1 MRCEDRIGNRPDL
14 PPRSFLMHHR
24 LALLA
29 AVVAVGAAFWTAV
42 APVGRPADSPASQPS
57 EGGAAA
63 AGKQL
68 TAAERFT
75 RHVVP
80 FVRAHCTD
88 CHAGNEAAGGL
99 DLAAYEGVQQLH
111 ANRSTWEKL
120 LQYVREGVMPP
131 AEAEAPPAAER
142 RQFVEQLHEILF
154 GVDCNLPRRPGR
166 VTLRRLNRVEYNNT
180 IRDLVGV
187 DYQAAADFPSDDVG
201 YGFDNIGDVLSLPPL
216 LLEKYLA
223 AAEEVM
229 QRAITTQETLQPLVD
244 LPGGRLERSGG
255 VRRQRAFAGMYS
267 NGEVSTEVVFPTDGE
282 YRLRI
287 VAYGDQAGSEPPHMS
302 IRLNG
307 EEVGTADVTALADD
321 PQPYE
326 VRLHAR
332 AGPQRVS
339 AAFTNDYYRPE
350 DPDPNNRDRNL
361 IIVRL
366 EVLPLALLDELPA
379 AHRAIMIA
387 SPQADGGPAPAARKI
402 LSRFASRAYRRPV
415 RPEELERLVQLFE
428 QARAAGDSF
437 ERAIQV
443 ACTAVLCSPHFLF
456 LVEQEPQPGQPA
468 RALNGYEL
476 ASRLSYFLWS
486 SMPDDEL
493 FALAQDGSLT
503 RPDTLA
509 AQVRRMLADPRSQ
522 ALVENFSTQWLT
534 IRRLEQASPDR
545 SQFPSFDDELRQA
558 MYRETVLFFG
568 HVVENDRSVLEL
580 LDADYTFL
588 NERLARHYGI
598 EGVTG
603 AEFRRVSLADRRR
616 GGVLTHASVLTVT
629 SNPTRTSPVKRGKWI
644 LEQLLGTPPPPPPAA
659 VEPLAEGPTAEGTTL
674 RQRMEQHRANPN
686 CAVCHAKLD
695 PLGFGLENYDPI
707 GAWRSDE
714 HGQPIDAS
722 GELPDGSRFSGPEQ
736 LKDLLLARRDDFVR
750 AFAEKLLTYALGR
763 GLEPYDR
770 CTVDDV
776 VAAARANEYRFS
788 SFVQAIV
795 ASDAFRLRGA
805 AEEP

>member
-1 MRCEDRIGNRPDL
+1 ML
-14 PPRSFLMHHR
+14 RS
-24 LALLA
+24 ALLA
-29 AVVAVGAAFWTAV
+29 AALFVCCAVSAVVAPHTSSAESNASG
-42 APVGRPADSPASQPS
+42 PA
-57 EGGAAA
+57 E
-63 AGKQL
+63 AGSDGSGNQL
-68 TAAERFT
+68 TAADRF
-75 RHVVP
+75 RQYVVP
-80 FVRAHCTD
+80 FVRAHCAA
-88 CHAGNEAAGGL
+88 CHSGSEPAGSLN
-99 DLAAYEGVQQLH
+99 LAAYESLAQLA

-131 AEAEAPPAAER
+131 AEAEPPAAAER
-142 RQFVEQLHEILF
+142 QQFVEHLNEILF
-154 GVDCNLPRRPGR
+154 GVDCNLPRQPGR

-180 IRDLVGV
+180 IRDLVGI
-187 DYQAAADFPSDDVG
+187 DFAPAADFPSDDVG
-201 YGFDNIGDVLSLPPL
+201 YGFDNIGDVLTLPPL

-229 QRAITTQETLQPLVD
+229 RRAIVTEETLQPVASLAGSE
-244 LPGGRLERSGG
+244 LARSGG

-267 NGEVSTEVVFPTDGE
+267 NGTVTADVVFPADGE
-282 YRLRI
+282 YRVRI
-287 VAYGDQAGSEPPHMS
+287 VAYGDQAGGEPPHMS
-302 IRLNG
+302 IRLND
-307 EEVGTADVTALADD
+307 EEVGAADVAAVAGD

-326 VRLHAR
+326 VVVRAP

-339 AAFTNDYYRPE
+339 AAFTNDYYRPD

-366 EVLPLALLDELPA
+366 EVLPMALPGELPP
-379 AHRAIMIA
+379 AHRAIFIC
-387 SPQADGGPAPAARKI
+387 SPESEGGAAAAARKI
-402 LSRFASRAYRRPV
+402 LQKFASRAYRRPV
-415 RPEELERLVQLFE
+415 RPEELDRLVRLFD
-428 QARAAGDSF
+428 QAQSAGDTF

-443 ACTAVLCSPHFLF
+443 ACTAVLCSPNFLF
-456 LVEQEPQPGQPA
+456 LVERDPEPGQTS
-468 RALNGYEL
+468 RALGDYEL

-486 SMPDDEL
+486 SMPDDVL
-493 FALAQDGSLT
+493 LALAQEGVLV
-503 RPDTLA
+503 RPDVLA
-509 AQVRRMLADPRSQ
+509 AQAKRMLAEARSA
-522 ALVENFSTQWLT
+522 ALVENFATQWLT
-534 IRRLEQASPDR
+534 IRRLELVAPD
-545 SQFPSFDDELRQA
+545 SKQFPSFDEELRRA
-558 MYRETVLFFG
+558 MYQESVLFFSD
-568 HVVENDRSVLEL
+568 VVQNDRSVLDL

-598 EGVTG
+598 DGVNG
-603 AEFRRVSLADRRR
+603 PEFRRVALPDRRR
-616 GGVLTHASVLTVT
+616 GGVLTQASVLTVT

-659 VEPLAEGPTAEGTTL
+659 VEPLAEGPTTDGTTL

-707 GAWRSDE
+707 GAWRSEDG
-714 HGQPIDAS
+714 GQPIDSS

-736 LKDLLLARRDDFVR
+736 LKDWLLARQDDFVR

-776 VAAARANEYRFS
+776 VAAARADGYRFS
-788 SFVQAIV
+788 SFVLAIV
-795 ASDAFRLRGA
+795 ASDAFRRRAA